1 MSEITF
7 KIASTAEEIE
17 SARGIR
23 KIVFGIEQGIPE
35 ELDLDEDDERSIHVL
50 ALTTDSEFIGTGRL
64 TINEQAGI
72 LSRISIIQ
80 SYRNKGIGK
89 LIIRELEA
97 IAKEKGL
104 RSLTLAPH
112 THLESFYAQLGYVKT
127 EGEKAVG
134 KYTLLSMSKSI

>member
-80 SYRNKGIGK
+80 SFRNKGIGK

-134 KYTLLSMSKSI
+134 KYTLLTMSKSI